1 MKIKFIHAI
10 LIINLFLVA
19 CGGGMP
25 SKQTTG
31 AVIGGL
37 GGGIAGS
44 QIGSGRGRDVAMVV
58 GTLLGAAIGGA
69 IGSSMDQTDVLRTQ
83 NALTYNRI
91 GQAEVWQ
98 NPDTQAQYTVTPTRT
113 FKNNS
118 SQDYCRDYTT
128 VAVIN
133 GKREELHGT
142 ACRQSDGT
150 WKATN

>member
-31 AVIGGL
+31 ALIGGL

-58 GTLLGAAIGGA
+58 GTLLGAAVGGA

-83 NALTYNRI
+83 NALNT
-91 GQAEVWQ
+91 GQTVTWQ

-113 FKNNS
+113 FKNNF
-118 SQDYCRDYTT
+118 SQNCRDYTT
-128 VAVIN
+128 VAIIN

-142 ACRQSDGT
+142 ACLQADGT

>member
-1 MKIKFIHAI
+1 MKIKLIHSI

-19 CGGGMP
+19 CGSEMMP

-44 QIGSGRGRDVAMVV
+44 QIGKGRGRDVAMVV
-58 GTLLGAAIGGA
+58 GTLLGAALGGS

-83 NALTYNRI
+83 QALSYNRT
-91 GQAEVWQ
+91 GQQVSWQ
-98 NPDTQAQYTVTPTRT
+98 NPDTQAQYTVTPTNT
-113 FKNNS
+113 FRNNS
-118 SQDYCRDYTT
+118 GQDCRSYTT
-128 VAVIN
+128 VAVIE

-142 ACRQSDGT
+142 ACRQPDGT
-150 WKATN
+150 WKASN

>member
-1 MKIKFIHAI
+1 MKINLIYFI
-10 LIINLFLVA
+10 LIMSLFLVA
-19 CGGGMP
+19 CGSEMMP

-83 NALTYNRI
+83 QALNYNRT
-91 GQAEVWQ
+91 GQPVSWQ

-113 FKNNS
+113 FRDNVG
-118 SQDYCRDYTT
+118 QDCRNYTT
-128 VAVIN
+128 VAIID
-133 GKREELHGT
+133 GRREELHGT
-142 ACRQSDGT
+142 ACRQPDGT

>member
-1 MKIKFIHAI
+1 MKIKFIHTI
-10 LIINLFLVA
+10 LIISLFLVG
-19 CGGGMP
+19 CVGGTMP

-44 QIGSGRGRDVAMVV
+44 QIGSGKGRDIAMVV
-58 GTLLGAAIGGA
+58 GTLLGAAVGGA

-83 NALTYNRI
+83 NALNYNRT
-91 GQAEVWQ
+91 GQANAWK

-113 FKNNS
+113 FKDNFG
-118 SQDYCRDYTT
+118 QDCRDYTT
-128 VAVIN
+128 VAIIN
-133 GKREELHGT
+133 GRREELHGT
-142 ACRQSDGT
+142 ACRQPDGT